1 MVTEMV
7 LRGFLGRLGDL
18 QGRMRFCHP
27 ILSAKSGGTDLFVAK
42 DIRWSSDGKGL
53 EPVNEEEV
61 RSFGTLWPES
71 TSTIGPGVG
80 VAVIG
85 KKLMREVSA
94 SVGSAEAEGLPFEW
108 DDRLGCWIAVCRRT
122 EFDACAKRLAEL
134 SREVF
139 DRELRRCASKA
150 DKLSRIGTAA
160 LFVLRRAPGRRD
172 TDVAMRDLVAASV
185 QSEHDLYRRLLRVL
199 SVKLRLAE
207 DALDRQAR
215 RHVESIRSAVFVEGL
230 DPQNARLVR
239 KVKSTKLVSE
249 PAVRGNDERSSD
261 DAWKALVTYV
271 SELFV
276 NEKGVVSSKEKVVR
290 NTIVH
295 YRPLDFADDHCARIE
310 QIESGIGEWD
320 LWKKMETNPTRQEA
334 CRQWM
339 TKQRAVKKV
348 DWS

>member
-7 LRGFLGRLGDL
+7 LRGFLGRSGDL

-42 DIRWSSDGKGL
+42 DIPWSSDGKSL
-53 EPVNEEEV
+53 EAVNEEEV

-85 KKLMREVSA
+85 KKFMREVAA
-94 SVGSAEAEGLPFEW
+94 SVGSAKAEGLPFKW

-122 EFDACAKRLAEL
+122 EFDEFAKRLAEL

-172 TDVAMRDLVAASV
+172 TDVAIRDLAAARV
-185 QSEHDLYRRLLRVL
+185 QGEHDLYRRLLRVL
-199 SVKLRLAE
+199 SVKLRLTE
-207 DALDRQAR
+207 DTLDSQAR
-215 RHVESIRSAVFVEGL
+215 RHVESIRSAVFLEGL
-230 DPQNARLVR
+230 DPQNARLFR

-249 PAVRGNDERSSD
+249 PAVRGNDEGTSHDS
-261 DAWKALVTYV
+261 WNEFVTYV
-271 SELFV
+271 SEQFV
-276 NEKGVVSSKEKVVR
+276 NETGVVSSKEKMVC

-295 YRPLDFADDHCARIE
+295 YRPLDFGDDHCARIE
-310 QIESGIGEWD
+310 RIGEWTYGRK
-320 LWKKMETNPTRQEA
+320 WKQTQLARKLA
-334 CRQWM
+334 
-339 TKQRAVKKV
+339 A
-348 DWS
+348 SG